1 MTRDDDRWKQAI
13 EVKNEMMT
21 DGNRQLRYF
30 STESSTTMTH
40 GSCHVK
46 TVRFVLSCHSV
57 ALVVF
62 PSRSSSFAAS
72 SKISASGAPTN
83 VAFPPSPTHLFT
95 ALSSAWLSHK
105 YSMGFVTGV
114 KTKTASSETVRA
126 GSFLFASHLPL
137 LPFPLFQQV
146 HIPCSHFPPFLVRS
160 ITRCDCASGTV
171 TS

>member
-1 MTRDDDRWKQAI
+1 
-13 EVKNEMMT
+13 MMT

-30 STESSTTMTH
+30 STESLTTMTH

-114 KTKTASSETVRA
+114 LRNAKTKTASSRRFELDLSSLCPTYLCCL
-126 GSFLFASHLPL
+126 FLCFSRFTYPAP
-137 LPFPLFQQV
+137 
-146 HIPCSHFPPFLVRS
+146 IFPPVWLDPSPAV
-160 ITRCDCASGTV
+160 TV
-171 TS
+171 PRKP